1 MYQYENGRDLQ
12 INGKFDDGIELAKIL
27 NFVSDYLKLNI
38 LRIDAT
44 DTEKRVQGTV
54 IGKNE

>member
-12 INGKFDDGIELAKIL
+12 INGKFDEGIELAKIL

-54 IGKNE
+54 IGNNE

>member
-54 IGKNE
+54 IGNNE